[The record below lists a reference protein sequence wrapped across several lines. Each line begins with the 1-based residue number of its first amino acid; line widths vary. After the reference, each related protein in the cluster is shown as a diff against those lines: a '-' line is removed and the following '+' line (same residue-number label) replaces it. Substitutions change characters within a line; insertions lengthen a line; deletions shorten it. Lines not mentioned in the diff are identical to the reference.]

1 MVLTLL
7 SEQGQ
12 FMAVIPVCSEFRWSP
27 FACWQFLKRFASVTP
42 VTQQHKVKGCTA
54 SKRQNS
60 KRVKRLL
67 IQRHQ
72 FTGKLL
78 NTACQGK
85 SSRLCFDL
93 QTRKK
98 KEEEE
103 NPTVIF
109 IKRSSFT
116 PSARPQLQ
124 GNQTHLFSPEERS
137 SLTAAFKKLLV
148 KCTHQ
153 VFLFSYQSNK
163 NAPGNCS
170 DTVMTCNIQICL
182 IAAGRLNF
190 TLTRTVITFQFKR
203 EKQSKGYF
211 MHLTKGKTRPWSFG
225 GYTNILFHL
234 LWEWP
239 LTSFTLAL
247 CNYVKVMKQFFTQS
261 HNHSSWFY
269 FFSIH
274 RA

>member
-1 MVLTLL
+1 M
-7 SEQGQ
+7 
-12 FMAVIPVCSEFRWSP
+12 
-27 FACWQFLKRFASVTP
+27 
-42 VTQQHKVKGCTA
+42 TQQHKVKGWAA

-60 KRVKRLL
+60 KRVKHLL

-78 NTACQGK
+78 NAARQGK

-93 QTRKK
+93 QRKRRK
-98 KEEEE
+98 SVF
-103 NPTVIF
+103 VIF
-109 IKRSSFT
+109 IKRFSFA
-116 PSARPQLQ
+116 PSATRPQLQ
-124 GNQTHLFSPEERS
+124 GNQTHLFSPEEQS
-137 SLTAAFKKLLV
+137 SLTAAFNKLLV

-153 VFLFSYQSNK
+153 VALFSYQSNK
-163 NAPGNCS
+163 NARGNCS
-170 DTVMTCNIQICL
+170 DTVMTRNIQICL
-182 IAAGRLNF
+182 RAAGRLNF

-225 GYTNILFHL
+225 GYANIWFHL

-239 LTSFTLAL
+239 LTSFTLAP

-261 HNHSSWFY
+261 HSFS
-269 FFSIH
+269 FFSVH
-274 RA
+274 RE